1 MEGLI
6 STGPTPS
13 SGIVGSQKIVW
24 FLKYSG
30 CSFLEYYSDVV
41 RFPGGCSLTEDCM
54 VVVSQ
59 RIRGK

>member
-1 MEGLI
+1 MEGVL

-13 SGIVGSQKIVW
+13 SVIVGSQKIVW

-41 RFPGGCSLTEDCM
+41 SQE

-59 RIRGK
+59 RIVWL